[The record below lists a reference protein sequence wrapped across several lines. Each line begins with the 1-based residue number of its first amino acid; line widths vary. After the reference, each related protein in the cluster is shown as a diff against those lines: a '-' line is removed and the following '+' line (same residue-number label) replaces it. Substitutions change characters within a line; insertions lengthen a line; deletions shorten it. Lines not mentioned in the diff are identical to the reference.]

1 MPSVHCAWALWCT
14 CALVPRVKHTWAK
27 VLAILYPVGTVT
39 SITLTANHY
48 LLDAVGGFI
57 VLGAGYLI
65 ARLFTRAGRRARRPT
80 RTRRPN
86 PSHHHRPRH
95 PSPSPSD
102 PTRPVYLDHV
112 AFATRDAAEPLR
124 MLVGE
129 LGGTVLIGGDCD
141 RVPLDAGLPRRRPT
155 AA

>member
-57 VLGAGYLI
+57 VLGAGYVI
-65 ARLFTRAGRRARRPT
+65 ARLFTRAGRREPKTVADPE
-80 RTRRPN
+80 PEPPPDGA
-86 PSHHHRPRH
+86 PSQ
-95 PSPSPSD
+95 
-102 PTRPVYLDHV
+102 PVPV
-112 AFATRDAAEPLR
+112 
-124 MLVGE
+124 
-129 LGGTVLIGGDCD
+129 
-141 RVPLDAGLPRRRPT
+141 
-155 AA
+155 